1 MNERITAHADFG
13 VVASRLEDIAKSA
26 DFRAMIEKSEM
37 SDENVAVPFGGTPF
51 KHANANDL
59 VKKFEEIA
67 EQMGMPVEWGR
78 VRGER
83 CRNII

>member
-1 MNERITAHADFG
+1 MNERKTTHADFG
-13 VVASRLEDIAKSA
+13 VVASRLEEIAKST
-26 DFRAMIEKSEM
+26 DFKSLIEKSKTPN
-37 SDENVAVPFGGTPF
+37 ENVIAPFGGTPF

-78 VRGER
+78 AHR
-83 CRNII
+83 